1 MDGGTNG
8 TAGGAPQ
15 PEFYL
20 YNTGSGLINGGS
32 VSGTISTV
40 SGGSGS
46 ITNFDSTNGP
56 GSGNVRS

>member
-1 MDGGTNG
+1 MDGGTDG

-32 VSGTISTV
+32 VSATISTT

-56 GSGNVRS
+56 GSGSTRS